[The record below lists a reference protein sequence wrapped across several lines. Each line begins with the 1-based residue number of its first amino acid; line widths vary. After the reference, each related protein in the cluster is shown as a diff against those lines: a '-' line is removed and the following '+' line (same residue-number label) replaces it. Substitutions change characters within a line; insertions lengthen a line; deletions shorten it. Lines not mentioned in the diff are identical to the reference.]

1 MEQEIKNY
9 NDLYDF
15 IEDNSHII
23 SATTLTLAGSVT
35 FGLTGALAGFGL
47 SLIDEALVYTGIT
60 ENKYL
65 CYLF

>member
-23 SATTLTLAGSVT
+23 STTTLTLAGSVT
-35 FGLTGALAGFGL
+35 FGLTGALAGCYASGYL
-47 SLIDEALVYTGIT
+47 AL
-60 ENKYL
+60 NQ
-65 CYLF
+65 LFYPMLNASF